1 MTDNFDTVFCR
12 ELKKIALYYNFY
24 RLFKNVSQRGAS
36 HWRFQNWCPPLLL
49 HENYYAHLWLWRK
62 LHLLLKRQHWK
73 LYVSV
78 NLVQDI
84 IRCFHIYLAPCIY
97 EYDSYEWNTRRH
109 RQQYPEH
116 EVFSIIV
123 KSLL

>member
-1 MTDNFDTVFCR
+1 MIFIDF
-12 ELKKIALYYNFY
+12 LKMYHKEGLPIEDFKIDARPCYCMKTTMHISDCEENCIFY
-24 RLFKNVSQRGAS
+24 SNGNTESHMSQ
-36 HWRFQNWCPPLLL
+36 LI
-49 HENYYAHLWLWRK
+49 
-62 LHLLLKRQHWK
+62 
-73 LYVSV
+73 
-78 NLVQDI
+78 LVQDI